1 MKTQYIFLLFVIFA
15 SFSCSRATEQD
26 SKASKPV
33 QVFSLPD
40 NPCEVLNPAQVSAI
54 TGLEVISAKRVPS
67 IEKIVNAQSKN
78 REPSPGTI
86 CSYET
91 RSEFGA
97 IMIVA
102 PVRADRHAAKYWKT
116 RAKYFE
122 TFPGAGQPVAGLGKD
137 AWLSGGNA
145 LHVLV
150 GGDEYFTLSTQMYQ
164 PRSRDLLVKIAK
176 VMLHRS
182 SRSLRSAGIRA

>member
-1 MKTQYIFLLFVIFA
+1 MLIARPQLKAVVRRYTQCYFLFLEPSEIYDTYAVVPGGVAMKTQYIFLLFVIFA

-40 NPCEVLNPAQVSAI
+40 NPCEVLNSAQVSAI

-86 CSYET
+86 
-91 RSEFGA
+91 
-97 IMIVA
+97 
-102 PVRADRHAAKYWKT
+102 
-116 RAKYFE
+116 
-122 TFPGAGQPVAGLGKD
+122 
-137 AWLSGGNA
+137 
-145 LHVLV
+145 
-150 GGDEYFTLSTQMYQ
+150 
-164 PRSRDLLVKIAK
+164 
-176 VMLHRS
+176 
-182 SRSLRSAGIRA
+182 